1 MTMVLDAMT
10 SLSFIWAQFLWG
22 LLLGPALIAAYVYM
36 QRRRK
41 KYAVRYASLSLVKD
55 AMGRGPGIRRHVP
68 PLLFLIGISLMLV
81 AFARPT
87 AMIKLPSNESVVIL
101 TIDIS
106 GSMLAEDVS
115 PNRME
120 AAKAAA
126 MDFVESQP
134 RDVLIGVVSF
144 SDAASIV
151 QAPTRD
157 KEAVKAAITKLTP
170 QRGTAIGRGLL
181 TSVSAIFESFN
192 LAEALRPDE
201 LDNPLLPSPSG
212 GGSIDP
218 YESAFVVLLT
228 DGQNTTG
235 PDPLDVINEATDR
248 GLRVYTVGLGSAEG
262 TILRIRNRSVR
273 VFLDEPTLRQIA
285 GATGARYF
293 KADSETDLRE
303 IYKDLSTRLVF
314 KREET
319 EITAGFTGLAVISM
333 VLAGALSMLWFN
345 RLP

>member
-1 MTMVLDAMT
+1 
-10 SLSFIWAQFLWG
+10 
-22 LLLGPALIAAYVYM
+22 M

-55 AMGRGPGIRRHVP
+55 AMGGGPGFRRHIP
-68 PLLFLIGISLMLV
+68 PLLFLIGIAMMLV

-87 AMIKLPSNESVVIL
+87 AMIKLPSNESTVIL
-101 TIDIS
+101 TIDVS
-106 GSMLAEDVS
+106 GSMQADDVK
-115 PNRME
+115 PDRMT

-126 MDFVESQP
+126 LDFVESQP

-144 SDAASIV
+144 SDVAAQV

-157 KEAVKAAITKLTP
+157 KEAVKKAITELTP
-170 QRGTAIGRGLL
+170 QRGTAIGRGIL
-181 TSVSAIFESFN
+181 TSVKAVFEDFD
-192 LAEALRPDE
+192 LAEALRPSDG
-201 LDNPLLPSPSG
+201 LRNPFTPLVPNPG
-212 GGSIDP
+212 FAKAYD
-218 YESAFVVLLT
+218 SAFVVLLT

-235 PDPLDVINEATDR
+235 PDPLEVINEATDR
-248 GLRVYTVGLGSAEG
+248 GLRIYTVGLGSSEG

-285 GATGARYF
+285 GATGAQYF
-293 KADSETDLRE
+293 KADSETDLRD

-319 EITAGFTGLAVISM
+319 EITAGFTGLALVSM
-333 VLAGALSMLWFN
+333 VFAGALSMLWFN